1 MPSRNAHWTAQKK
14 AGGLRFLSE
23 SLLLSWSHIRM
34 IHVSYCQERD
44 IIVERQKTQAWEHL
58 QRSDR
63 SESSGLLPSYCS
75 QSNCSQCNW
84 SLSVVSLTSKTVSL
98 GCSSFADEH
107 SFGCR
112 LYRCSFKA
120 KYFISD
126 SRWGKNWNVHSCEQW
141 CHQGSTLES
150 SSLPLWSSLLEEFR
164 WVPWCSV
171 KNRELIAQQWS
182 AHWRC

>member
-1 MPSRNAHWTAQKK
+1 MIRTNSAWNRLLRCGMPSRNAHWTAQKK
-14 AGGLRFLSE
+14 AAGLRFSSK
-23 SLLLSWSHIRM
+23 SLLLSWSRIRM
-34 IHVSYCQERD
+34 IRVSYCQERD
-44 IIVERQKTQAWEHL
+44 IIVERQKTHAWEHL
-58 QRSDR
+58 QRWDR
-63 SESSGLLPSYCS
+63 CESSGLLPSCCG

-126 SRWGKNWNVHSCEQW
+126 SRWGKTGVCTHVSSDVTRVLLWNPPVCPCDH
-141 CHQGSTLES
+141 LY
-150 SSLPLWSSLLEEFR
+150 
-164 WVPWCSV
+164 
-171 KNRELIAQQWS
+171 
-182 AHWRC
+182 